1 MIYLDANVFLY
12 ALLYDPSAIPEAEQ
26 SRKILARVCEGNLSA
41 ATGALSWD
49 EIVYIV
55 RKLSGQKAAIEAGE
69 RFLVFPN
76 LRILDIDL
84 STLRKAQELAAQY
97 SMKPRDAIHAGCA
110 IRSGI
115 HDFLTDDRDF
125 DRVQELRRV
134 GFGDVG

>member
-12 ALLYDPSAIPEAEQ
+12 ALLYDPSAIPEAGQ
-26 SRKILARVCEGNLSA
+26 SRKILSQVSEGNLPA
-41 ATGALSWD
+41 ATSVLSWD

-76 LRILDIDL
+76 LRILDIDH
-84 STLRKAQELAAQY
+84 STVRKAQDLAAQY
-97 SMKPRDAIHAGCA
+97 GMKPRDAIHAACA

-115 HDFLTDDRDF
+115 REFLTDDRDF
-125 DRVQELRRV
+125 DRVRELRRI
-134 GFGDVG
+134 GFEDVG

>member
-12 ALLYDPSAIPEAEQ
+12 ALLYDPRAIPEAEQ
-26 SRKILARVCEGNLSA
+26 ARKILKRVSEGDLPA

-55 RKLSGQKAAIEAGE
+55 RRLSGQTAALEAGE
-69 RFLVFPN
+69 RFLIFPN

-97 SMKPRDAIHAGCA
+97 GTKPRDAIHAACA

-115 HDFLTDDRDF
+115 RDILSDDHDF
-125 DRVQELRRV
+125 DRIGEVRRI
-134 GFGDVG
+134 GFGDM